1 MLASLQCANKYRD
14 RNRHTMPK
22 ASVIDWMWPATRC
35 TALAEQEG
43 NWSNTSLTAFIIL
56 VINCVSIQMRL
67 IWLGSRGL
75 IRVGCGWLRCVYL
88 NATYIGP
95 WIQRSHL
102 SWISDIRVLRFSQKK
117 DKAVTENWSKLNYQY
132 TSRYADLFDKYCQVF
147 SDSTGFLWSNFHGRK
162 FTECRLSQRS
172 VG

>member
-1 MLASLQCANKYRD
+1 MIFADNRVQFPSRSQVTNFIRTLVSNNQCTLD
-14 RNRHTMPK
+14 CIT
-22 ASVIDWMWPATRC
+22 
-35 TALAEQEG
+35 
-43 NWSNTSLTAFIIL
+43 
-56 VINCVSIQMRL
+56 NCVSIQMRL

-147 SDSTGFLWSNFHGRK
+147 SDSTGFLWSNFHGRN
-162 FTECRLSQRS
+162 SQRFDQARGS
-172 VG
+172 LVANFLKGFVYRSRWIFELNAQS